1 MKWTWLNTTDEM
13 NMIKYN
19 RWNET
24 WLNTTWN
31 EHEHDQIQQ
40 MKWTWTWSNTIDE
53 MNMNM
58 IKYNRWNEHDQI
70 Q

>member
-1 MKWTWLNTTDEM
+1 MKWTWSNTTDEM

-19 RWNET
+19 RWNE
-24 WLNTTWN
+24 
-31 EHEHDQIQQ
+31 HEHDQIQQ
-40 MKWTWTWSNTIDE
+40 MKWTWLNTIDE

>member
-24 WLNTTWN
+24 WLNTT
-31 EHEHDQIQQ
+31 
-40 MKWTWTWSNTIDE
+40 DE
-53 MNMNM
+53 MNMN
-58 IKYNRWNEHDQI
+58 KYKRWNKHD
-70 Q
+70 